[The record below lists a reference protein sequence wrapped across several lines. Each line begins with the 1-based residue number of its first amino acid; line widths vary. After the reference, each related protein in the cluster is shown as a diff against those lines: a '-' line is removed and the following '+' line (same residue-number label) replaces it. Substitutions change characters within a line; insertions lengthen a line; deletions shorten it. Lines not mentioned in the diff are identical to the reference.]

1 MENIKKVRRIKQTP
15 YILILGFS
23 LSLILGIMSGKIFTS
38 LVLWLVIFSW
48 IYSKARKI
56 VEANPYEF
64 IKEYNCTDK
73 QSIKKLDRIAKLY
86 ALSALFAVVFVIQ
99 TIFSILFFITK
110 SVH

>member
-23 LSLILGIMSGKIFTS
+23 LSL
-38 LVLWLVIFSW
+38 SW